1 MRLPRFS
8 STMSRQRPLRQPS
21 RKRMPSTRNPALL
34 CHSKSPDSFRFG
46 IGNHS
51 RLAPMPQPLADSV
64 RSMLTSA
71 KPRYARRRNTGLS
84 ASIPRS
90 AAPIAPPPCRRTD
103 ILRPIPPSREPS
115 AGTWRFRLRF
125 LARRWSGPLPN
136 DWVQAVGVIWNARY
150 FNCRKKGGKAET
162 FPPNYLGWNQHTL
175 QSGAD

>member
-1 MRLPRFS
+1 
-8 STMSRQRPLRQPS
+8 
-21 RKRMPSTRNPALL
+21 LL

-71 KPRYARRRNTGLS
+71 TPRYARRRNTSVHPTICCSNRATTLQADRYPAPHSSQSGTVCWNV
-84 ASIPRS
+84 AFPVTIPGK
-90 AAPIAPPPCRRTD
+90 
-103 ILRPIPPSREPS
+103 E
-115 AGTWRFRLRF
+115 G
-125 LARRWSGPLPN
+125 SGPLPN